1 MRIHSVKLK
10 NFRGYH
16 EEAQINFNDLTVIVG
31 KNDIGKSTILEA
43 LDIFFNDGKGCIKPD
58 NEDLNF
64 DVRSRGEDTFSISVE
79 FSDLPKE
86 IVIDSD
92 AHTTL
97 ESEYLLN
104 IDTRLEIKKIYSENG
119 KLKATYIVAEHP
131 SNENCSDLLT
141 SKITDLRKILQIFNI
156 ECDNKATSNII
167 RKSIWTY
174 FSKNLKLKTCD
185 IPVDKEDAKKIWSGI
200 YKILPTF
207 VLFQS
212 DRQNKD
218 GDAEVQD
225 PLKEATKRIL
235 KNEELQKELEDI
247 SEKVRAELKKVA
259 NATVNKLKK
268 IDPAIANIL
277 KPEIPEATEL
287 KWADVFK
294 SVSITGDEIPINKR
308 GSGVRRLILL
318 SFFMA
323 EADRKNSDRD
333 DGNDIIYGFEEPETS
348 QHSDNQRM
356 LITAFKKISED
367 RNKQVILTT
376 HSGDILMQLDFENI
390 IMLSGDKK
398 KEITSIEPD
407 QLCYKSLNEIDYIA
421 FDNPTSAYHD
431 ELYSHLESK
440 NLINGYLNTI
450 RQKNYIEKNK
460 DTGEPRPVKKIGL
473 SKYIRHQ
480 IHHPDNE
487 YNELYTN
494 QELRESIDLTRK
506 YISEEK
512 SN

>member
-1 MRIHSVKLK
+1 MRIYSVKLK

-16 EEAQINFNDLTVIVG
+16 EETQINFNDLTVIVG

-43 LDIFFNDGKGCIKPD
+43 LDIFFNDGKGRIKPD

-64 DVRSRGEDTFSISVE
+64 DARSESEDTFSISVE

-92 AHTTL
+92 AYTTL

-104 IDTRLEIKKIYSENG
+104 TNARLEIKKTYSENG
-119 KLKATYIVAEHP
+119 KLKNTYIVAKHP
-131 SNENCSDLLT
+131 SNENCSDLLAK
-141 SKITDLRKILQIFNI
+141 KITDLRKILQNLNI

-167 RKSIWTY
+167 RKSIWSH
-174 FSKNLKLKTCD
+174 FSKDLKLKICD
-185 IPVDKEDAKKIWSGI
+185 IPVDKEDAKKIWGGI
-200 YKILPTF
+200 YKALPTF

-259 NATVNKLKK
+259 DSTVDKLKR
-268 IDPAIANIL
+268 IDPAIAKIL
-277 KPEIPEATEL
+277 KPEIPETTEL
-287 KWADVFK
+287 KWSDVFK

-333 DGNDIIYGFEEPETS
+333 DDNDIIYGFEEPETS

-398 KEITSIEPD
+398 KKITPIEPD

-431 ELYSHLESK
+431 ELYSYLESK
-440 NLINGYLNTI
+440 KLIGGYLNTI
-450 RQKNYIEKNK
+450 RQKDYIEKNK
-460 DTGEPRPVKKIGL
+460 NTGERMPAKKIGL

-480 IHHPDNE
+480 IHHSDNE
-487 YNELYTN
+487 YNEPYTN
-494 QELRESIDLTRK
+494 QELRESINLMRK

>member
-1 MRIHSVKLK
+1 MRIYSVKLE

-16 EEAQINFNDLTVIVG
+16 EETQIKFEDLTVIVG

-64 DVRSRGEDTFSISVE
+64 EARNNGEETFSISVE
-79 FSDLPKE
+79 FSDLPEKM
-86 IVIDSD
+86 IIDSD
-92 AHTTL
+92 AYTTL

-104 IDTRLEIKKIYSENG
+104 AKSRLEIKKVYSESG
-119 KLKATYIVAEHP
+119 KIKNTYIVAEHP
-131 SNENCSDLLT
+131 SNNSCSDLLT
-141 SKITDLRKILQIFNI
+141 KKITDLRKILQDLNI

-167 RKSIWTY
+167 RKSIWDY
-174 FSKNLKLKTCD
+174 FSNNLELKTCD
-185 IPVDKEDAKKIWSGI
+185 IPVDKEDAKKIWGGI
-200 YKILPTF
+200 YKALPTF

-247 SEKVRAELKKVA
+247 SEKVRTELKKVA
-259 NATVNKLKK
+259 DSTVEKLKR
-268 IDPAIANIL
+268 IDPAIAKIL
-277 KPEIPEATEL
+277 KPEIPETTEL
-287 KWADVFK
+287 KWPDVFK
-294 SVSITGDEIPINKR
+294 NVSITGDEIPINKR

-323 EADRKNSDRD
+323 EADRKSSDKD
-333 DGNDIIYGFEEPETS
+333 DNNDIIYGFEEPETS

-356 LITAFKKISED
+356 LISAFKKISED
-367 RNKQVILTT
+367 ENKQVILTT
-376 HSGDILMQLDFENI
+376 HSGDILMQLDFKNI
-390 IMLSGDKK
+390 IMLSGEKK
-398 KEITSIEPD
+398 KKITPIKPD

-431 ELYSHLESK
+431 ELYSYLESK
-440 NLINGYLNTI
+440 KLIDDYLKSTK
-450 RQKNYIEKNK
+450 QKDYIKKNK
-460 DTGEPRPVKKIGL
+460 DTGKPMPVKKIGL
-473 SKYIRHQ
+473 SEYIRHQ
-480 IHHPDNE
+480 IHHSDNE
-487 YNELYTN
+487 YNEPYTN
-494 QELRESIDLTRK
+494 QELRESINLMRN
-506 YISEEK
+506 YISEKE
-512 SN
+512 SS

>member
-16 EEAQINFNDLTVIVG
+16 EETQINFNDLTVIVG

-64 DVRSRGEDTFSISVE
+64 DARSRGEDTFSISVE

-247 SEKVRAELKKVA
+247 SEKVRAELKK
-259 NATVNKLKK
+259 
-268 IDPAIANIL
+268 
-277 KPEIPEATEL
+277 
-287 KWADVFK
+287 
-294 SVSITGDEIPINKR
+294 
-308 GSGVRRLILL
+308 
-318 SFFMA
+318 
-323 EADRKNSDRD
+323 
-333 DGNDIIYGFEEPETS
+333 
-348 QHSDNQRM
+348 
-356 LITAFKKISED
+356 
-367 RNKQVILTT
+367 
-376 HSGDILMQLDFENI
+376 
-390 IMLSGDKK
+390 
-398 KEITSIEPD
+398 
-407 QLCYKSLNEIDYIA
+407 
-421 FDNPTSAYHD
+421 
-431 ELYSHLESK
+431 
-440 NLINGYLNTI
+440 
-450 RQKNYIEKNK
+450 
-460 DTGEPRPVKKIGL
+460 
-473 SKYIRHQ
+473 
-480 IHHPDNE
+480 
-487 YNELYTN
+487 
-494 QELRESIDLTRK
+494 
-506 YISEEK
+506 
-512 SN
+512 